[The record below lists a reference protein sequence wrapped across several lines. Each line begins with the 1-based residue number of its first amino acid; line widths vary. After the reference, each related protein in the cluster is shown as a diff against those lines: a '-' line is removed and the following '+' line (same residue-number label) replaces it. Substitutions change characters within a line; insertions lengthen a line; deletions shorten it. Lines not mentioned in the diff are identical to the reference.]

1 MAVVL
6 LDEIVAVRKK
16 LEDLMTHS
24 NALAADLSSVLKR
37 VRSVADPEDDDNV
50 ANIFLVRLQM
60 LAHRLS
66 RIQDSH
72 TALLQTEIDLR
83 GMPLQ

>member
-1 MAVVL
+1 MAVIL
-6 LDEIVAVRKK
+6 LDEIVGVRKK
-16 LEDLMTHS
+16 LED
-24 NALAADLSSVLKR
+24 
-37 VRSVADPEDDDNV
+37 V
-50 ANIFLVRLQM
+50 ANVFLVRLQM

-72 TALLQTEIDLR
+72 TVLLQTEIDLR

>member
-6 LDEIVAVRKK
+6 LDEIIAVRKK
-16 LEDLMTHS
+16 LEDLMTQS
-24 NALAADLSSVLKR
+24 KALAVELAPVLER
-37 VRSVADPEDDDNV
+37 VRSVADPDDDDNV
-50 ANIFLVRLQM
+50 ASILLVRLQM